1 MSNRL
6 RVGVRAV
13 LALSCFLSI
22 ASVPAAAEPLT
33 LKRAVELALAHSSA
47 TGIST
52 AEIQHAG
59 AAYRETR
66 DNYIPQL
73 VFGSGLGKSWGFPL
87 SLEGS
92 APSIFNVNAQS
103 ALWNPALQQFVR
115 ATRTEW
121 QATTLQSKDQRAQ
134 LVQDTVL
141 SYAELNKWEQ
151 RMSRLQD
158 EEAAANKF
166 EEAIAE
172 RVKEGIDSPVER
184 TKARLSAARAHLRV
198 VQAQGSV
205 DVLREH
211 LAKLTGLK
219 ASEVATD
226 PDSIPAMPALP
237 EDDEQVTAA
246 AKNNPAA
253 QAAEERARAAYLRAQ
268 GEHKSLLPHVDFA
281 GQYALLAKYNNYD
294 VFYTHYQANNA
305 TLGVSIQFPFFSSVQ
320 HQKAAEADADAIR
333 ARRAAEATRNQISE
347 ETLRQQRAVREMTA
361 TEEVAQL
368 EYEISQAQLEAT
380 QTRSDSGSATI
391 KDLGE
396 ARAQAVDRFLT
407 LQDVSFELQRARIA
421 LLRSTGELEK
431 WVYSGN

>member
-6 RVGVRAV
+6 SVGVCAV
-13 LALSCFLSI
+13 AALSFLSI
-22 ASVPAAAEPLT
+22 ASLPAVAEPLT
-33 LKRAVELALAHSSA
+33 LKHAVELALAHSTA

-52 AEIQHAG
+52 AEVQHAG
-59 AAYRETR
+59 ASYRETR

-92 APSIFNVNAQS
+92 APSVFNINAQS
-103 ALWNPALQQFVR
+103 AIWNPALQQLLR

-121 QATTLQSKDQRAQ
+121 QAATLQNKDQRAQ
-134 LVQDTVL
+134 VIQDTVL

-151 RMSRLQD
+151 RMNRLQD

-166 EEAIAE
+166 EEAMAE

-184 TKARLSAARAHLRV
+184 TKARLTAARAHLRT
-198 VQAQGSV
+198 VQAQGSA
-205 DVLREH
+205 DILREH

-219 ASEVATD
+219 ASEVQIAS
-226 PDSIPAMPALP
+226 DSIPQMSPVP
-237 EDDEQVTAA
+237 EDDEHVAA
-246 AKNNPAA
+246 ATKNNPAN
-253 QAAEERARAAYLRAQ
+253 QAAEERARAAYLRAR
-268 GEHKSLLPHVDFA
+268 GEHKSLWPHVDFA

-294 VFYTHYQANNA
+294 VYYVHYQANNA

-320 HQKAAEADADAIR
+320 HQKAAEADADAVKAKR
-333 ARRAAEATRNQISE
+333 VAEATHNQISE

-361 TEEVAQL
+361 TQQVAQL
-368 EYEISQAQLEAT
+368 EYEIAQASLDAT
-380 QTRSDSGSATI
+380 QTRAESGNATI
-391 KDLGE
+391 RDLGD
-396 ARAQAVDRFLT
+396 ARSQAAENFLT
-407 LQDVSFELQRARIA
+407 LQDATFELQRARIA

-431 WVYSGN
+431 WVNSGN